1 MGLDMYLIKR
11 KRDTYTDD
19 DSFDEVAYWRKANQI
34 HNWFVE
40 NIQDGND
47 DCGYY
52 EVSRQKLQELLADCC
67 DVLKYAECELQEMN
81 GGLQKIDG
89 EWKETTM
96 MGRKILNKD
105 VVSDILPTTSGFFFG
120 STDYDEW
127 YLRDIENTIEQIN
140 TILDETDFT
149 EDAIL
154 YTSSW

>member
-11 KRDTYTDD
+11 KRDTYMDD
-19 DSFDEVAYWRKANQI
+19 DSFNEVAYWRKANQI

-40 NIQDGND
+40 NVQDGVD

-52 EVSRQKLQELLADCC
+52 EVSRQKLQDLLADCR

-81 GGLQKIDG
+81 GGLQRIDG

-96 MGRKILNKD
+96 IGRKIINKD
-105 VVSDILPTTSGFFFG
+105 VVADILPTTSGFFFG
-120 STDYDEW
+120 STEYDEW
-127 YLRDIENTIEQIN
+127 YLRDIENTIEQLN
-140 TILDETDFT
+140 AILDETDFT

>member
-11 KRDTYTDD
+11 KKTNIDE
-19 DSFDEVAYWRKANQI
+19 DSFNEVAYWRKANQI

-40 NIQDGND
+40 NVQDGID

-52 EVSRQKLQELLADCC
+52 EVSKQELQGLLADCR

-81 GGLQKIDG
+81 GGMQKIDG
-89 EWKETTM
+89 EWKETTI
-96 MGRKILNKD
+96 MGRKIINKD
-105 VVSDILPTTSGFFFG
+105 VVSDILPTSSGFFFG
-120 STDYDEW
+120 STEYDEW

-140 TILDETDFT
+140 TILNETDFN

>member
-11 KRDTYTDD
+11 KKTNIDE
-19 DSFDEVAYWRKANQI
+19 DSFNEVAYWRKANQI

-40 NIQDGND
+40 NVQDGID

-52 EVSRQKLQELLADCC
+52 EVSKQELQGLLADCR

-81 GGLQKIDG
+81 GGMQKIDG
-89 EWKETTM
+89 EWKETTI
-96 MGRKILNKD
+96 MGRKIINKD
-105 VVSDILPTTSGFFFG
+105 VVSDILPTSSGFFFG
-120 STDYDEW
+120 STEYDEW
-127 YLRDIENTIEQIN
+127 YLRDIEHTIEQIN
-140 TILDETDFT
+140 TILNETDFN

>member
-11 KRDTYTDD
+11 KKN
-19 DSFDEVAYWRKANQI
+19 DSKDNSFNEVAYWRKANQI
-34 HNWFVE
+34 HKWFVS
-40 NIQDGND
+40 NVQNGVD

-52 EVSRQKLQELLADCC
+52 PVTLDQLESLLDLCHV
-67 DVLKYAECELQEMN
+67 VLDNAECKFEEMN
-81 GGLQKIDG
+81 GGLRKIDG
-89 EWKETTM
+89 EWKEERII
-96 MGRKILNKD
+96 GRTITNPD
-105 VVSDILPTTSGFFFG
+105 VMEDLLPTTSGFFFG
-120 STDYDEW
+120 STEYDEW

>member
-11 KRDTYTDD
+11 KKTNIDE
-19 DSFDEVAYWRKANQI
+19 DSFNEVAYWRKANQI

-40 NIQDGND
+40 NVQDGID

-52 EVSRQKLQELLADCC
+52 EVSRQQLQELLRDCR
-67 DVLKYAECELQEMN
+67 DVLNYADYELEEMN
-81 GGLQKIDG
+81 GGLRKIDG
-89 EWKETTM
+89 EWKEERI
-96 MGRKILNKD
+96 MGRKIINKD
-105 VVSDILPTTSGFFFG
+105 IISDILPTTSGFFFG
-120 STDYDEW
+120 STEYDEW

-140 TILDETDFT
+140 IILNETDFN